1 MKIEGKW
8 TSYLGLGLLSFAAVM
23 LELFSI
29 FVIERMLLHIDIAN
43 YTTGQRSLHSVI
55 TACLWAVVILSVLVY
70 SRRRYHYPE
79 DTEKSGRIPSKDWK
93 AAWICLLL
101 CKVMTFIDWHTLKII
116 GESRG
121 QSLSRIV
128 TQYIYYIFEVGL
140 VLLIILYGQK
150 AAEVLLERESSV
162 PFGGI
167 LLALTWGMFHFI
179 SRGVGIEW
187 WNGISCII
195 FSLLSGLMYLKLKRR
210 PICSYLMIA
219 VGYLL

>member
-1 MKIEGKW
+1 MIQAALTKGIRGSDNEDRRKMDE
-8 TSYLGLGLLSFAAVM
+8 LSWAGAA
-23 LELFSI
+23 F
-29 FVIERMLLHIDIAN
+29 
-43 YTTGQRSLHSVI
+43 
-55 TACLWAVVILSVLVY
+55 ILSVLAY

-79 DTEKSGRIPSKDWK
+79 GRKGSGRIPAKGWKD
-93 AAWICLLL
+93 AWICLAL

-121 QSLSRIV
+121 QDLSRIV

-150 AAEVLLERESSV
+150 AAEVLLGRESCI

-179 SRGVGIEW
+179 SGGVGIEW
-187 WNGISCII
+187 WNGISCMI
-195 FSLLSGLMYLKLKRR
+195 FSILSGLIYLKLKRR
-210 PICSYLMIA
+210 PMCSYLMIA

>member
-93 AAWICLLL
+93 DAWICLLL

-179 SRGVGIEW
+179 SRGVGIQW